1 MLMSVKILPNVP
13 DEETGRT
20 ILFLTSDGENSH
32 VRLAGQQ
39 LSEVVYAIVRRPERG
54 EIRIDV
60 PMMGL
65 DVLKTEA
72 EYKKGGVMK
81 YHYLIDY
88 ENVREK
94 GLEGVFWLSP
104 EDSIVYVFYT
114 KNANTVKMDLFMA
127 SFEKKIEVPLK
138 AYYIQAGKQSLDMES
153 RYLIISKDSDFMNT
167 ISFWQGI
174 FGNGRVEQYPSIEA
188 ALYLINEANMAEANS
203 GEAES
208 EDVGPEETKKTRNR
222 VLSNVGGLLNNAIQ
236 TALSKNRVDGNK
248 IAAIASMVVAF
259 CREENHKEIIM
270 ECLVK
275 KYGSKEATQ
284 LFTIIEPLL

>member
-1 MLMSVKILPNVP
+1 
-13 DEETGRT
+13 
-20 ILFLTSDGENSH
+20 
-32 VRLAGQQ
+32 
-39 LSEVVYAIVRRPERG
+39 
-54 EIRIDV
+54 
-60 PMMGL
+60 MMGL

-138 AYYIQAGKQSLDMES
+138 AYYIQAGKQSLDMQLASFLGYLIGKETDEES

-203 GEAES
+203 GETES